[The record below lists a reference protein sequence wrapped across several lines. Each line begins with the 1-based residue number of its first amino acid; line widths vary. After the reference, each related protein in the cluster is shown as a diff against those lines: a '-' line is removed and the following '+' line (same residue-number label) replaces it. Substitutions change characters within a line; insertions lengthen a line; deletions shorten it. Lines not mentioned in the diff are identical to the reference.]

1 MVRLYNVKVP
11 EQNIQHVEQN
21 ITVYTNDKVIGSGTL
36 YVTKKELI
44 WISNST
50 QKGFSFGYY
59 QIVLP
64 DISQDKE
71 PRQLYL
77 SIMVDIE
84 INLINRVLTE
94 IKFGPTDVNNLDTM
108 SQIVRECHNLFN
120 NRY

>member
-1 MVRLYNVKVP
+1 MVRLYNVEVP

-21 ITVYTNDKVIGSGTL
+21 ITVYTNDRVIGSGTL
-36 YVTKKELI
+36 YITKKGLI
-44 WISNST
+44 WISDGS
-50 QKGFSFGYY
+50 QKGFSFEYY

-64 DISQDKE
+64 EISQDNE

-77 SIMVDIE
+77 SIMVDID

-94 IKFGPTDVNNLDTM
+94 VRFVPADVNNLNTM
-108 SQIVRECHNLFN
+108 SQIVRECYESFN